1 LGAAVVKA
9 ACKVCLKDQVF
20 VGDASVEVID
30 VIKVKVG
37 GELDQRLAR
46 RLFEDLEVLVSAN
59 LSVLR
64 QREFGGMPAVLTIA
78 PLLRTRSPE
87 VH

>member
-1 LGAAVVKA
+1 
-9 ACKVCLKDQVF
+9 VF

-30 VIKVKVG
+30 VIKVKVA
-37 GELDQRLAR
+37 GELDQRLAQ
-46 RLFEDLEVLVSAN
+46 RLFEDLEVLASAN